1 MKTPKK
7 IPNTRPST
15 NRPNINI
22 YNATVHIF
30 IPPFYSSQFS
40 GSFRFSSVI
49 GAFTLL
55 SSISNPSLFRSL
67 FRCLRMICDSV
78 VSSFVA
84 KACKTL
90 YVGVSNRSEM
100 LHDFWFIFVLPFIAL
115 CLIVLRCNCIIMYCD
130 VVKCNFCIVVCSK
143 MFYKVPRAK
152 KSRNFFKPCFVRVFL
167 IKLLCS

>member
-1 MKTPKK
+1 
-7 IPNTRPST
+7 
-15 NRPNINI
+15 
-22 YNATVHIF
+22 
-30 IPPFYSSQFS
+30 
-40 GSFRFSSVI
+40 
-49 GAFTLL
+49 
-55 SSISNPSLFRSL
+55 
-67 FRCLRMICDSV
+67 MIWDRV

-143 MFYKVPRAK
+143 MFYKVPEA
-152 KSRNFFKPCFVRVFL
+152 
-167 IKLLCS
+167 